1 MSVTG
6 EETSEALSVPT
17 LTQASS
23 KTIFYISS
31 VLILPVLIVFFYIL
45 RVGTNGSIGSWLKW
59 DTLLVQLA
67 RKTFSA
73 IKVYDYFSLGGEV

>member
-31 VLILPVLIVFFYIL
+31 VLILPIIYVFCYTLQVWTKGSLIE
-45 RVGTNGSIGSWLKW
+45 S
-59 DTLLVQLA
+59 
-67 RKTFSA
+67 
-73 IKVYDYFSLGGEV
+73 